1 MERTRPGKSLSS
13 AGCRKLPYRV
23 LNRQSLVQVLFA
35 TLQIFA
41 SRAKHFWPWPKSKEA
56 KGRGPAGHATTLGEK
71 KTSQHALAVNLK
83 SPLYPK
89 PVWFSRSKSP

>member
-13 AGCRKLPYRV
+13 AGCRKLPSRV

-71 KTSQHALAVNLK
+71 KNFTACAGCELK
-83 SPLYPK
+83 NAFIS
-89 PVWFSRSKSP
+89 